1 MTPRP
6 RIALAAV
13 VALLVLPAAAHADRP
28 GQRLPLE
35 GRVIVL
41 DPGHNG
47 GNWTNPGAI
56 AHEVWAGTHYK
67 ACDTLGAR
75 TANDYR
81 EAAHNWDVAL
91 RLRDLLRARGA
102 RVVMTRSSNHGVGPC
117 LTKRAAIGN
126 RARADAVLSIHAD
139 GAVDDELRGFHVI
152 VPERVRGQTARM
164 VTRSNALGLAIRD
177 ALRDHGPTPVSN
189 YQGTDGI
196 IARAD
201 LGGLNLS
208 TVPKVFTEIG
218 NMRSSH
224 DAPILE
230 SPAGRQQEAEALAIG
245 LTRFLTGRRA

>member
-1 MTPRP
+1 MSR
-6 RIALAAV
+6 RLRLLAAV
-13 VALLVLPAAAHADRP
+13 GLALLVAAPTAAARAERP
-28 GQRLPLE
+28 LA
-35 GRVIVL
+35 GRVIAI

-47 GNWTNPGAI
+47 GNWANGGAI

-67 ACDTLGAR
+67 PCDTFGTR
-75 TANDYR
+75 TASDYR

-102 RVVMTRSSNHGVGPC
+102 RVVLTRSSNAGVGPC
-117 LTKRAAIGN
+117 ITERAAVGN
-126 RARADAVLSIHAD
+126 RARADAAISIHAD
-139 GAVDDELRGFHVI
+139 GAEDDELRGFHVI
-152 VPERVRGQTARM
+152 VPTRVQGQSARM
-164 VTRSNALGLAIRD
+164 VSRSHTLGIAIRD

-196 IARAD
+196 VARSD

-218 NMRSSH
+218 NMRSSL

-230 SPAGRQQEAEALAIG
+230 SPAGRQQEAEAIAIG
-245 LTRFLTGRRA
+245 LTRFLTGRRV

>member
-1 MTPRP
+1 MSPRL
-6 RIALAAV
+6 RILAAV
-13 VALLVLPAAAHADRP
+13 LLVALVAAPAAAARAERP
-28 GQRLPLE
+28 LT

-47 GNWTNPGAI
+47 GNWSHPSAI
-56 AHEVWAGTHYK
+56 AKEVWAGTHYK
-67 ACDTLGAR
+67 PCDTFGAR
-75 TANDYR
+75 TVNDYR

-91 RLRDLLRARGA
+91 RLRDRLRTLGA
-102 RVVMTRSSNHGVGPC
+102 RVILTRVSNRGVGPC
-117 LTKRAAIGN
+117 ITERTAIGN

-139 GAVDDELRGFHVI
+139 GAEDDDLRGFHVI
-152 VPERVRGQTARM
+152 VPDPVPGQTARM
-164 VTRSNALGLAIRD
+164 VSRSHALGLAIRD

-196 IARAD
+196 VARSD

-224 DAPILE
+224 DAPIIE
-230 SPAGRQQEAEALAIG
+230 SAAGRQQEAEALAIG
-245 LTRFLTGRRA
+245 LVRFLTGRRV

>member
-1 MTPRP
+1 M
-6 RIALAAV
+6 V
-13 VALLVLPAAAHADRP
+13 
-28 GQRLPLE
+28 
-35 GRVIVL
+35 VL

-47 GNWTNPGAI
+47 GNWTHPGAI

-67 ACDTLGAR
+67 PCDTFGAR

-91 RLRDLLRARGA
+91 RLRELLRAQGA
-102 RVVMTRSSNHGVGPC
+102 RVVMTRSSNRGVGPC
-117 LTKRAAIGN
+117 ITERTAIGN
-126 RARADAVLSIHAD
+126 RVRADAVLSIHAD
-139 GAVDDELRGFHVI
+139 GAPDDDLRGFHVI
-152 VPERVRGQTARM
+152 VPARVSGQSARM
-164 VTRSNALGLAIRD
+164 VSRSNALGTAIRD

-196 IARAD
+196 VARAD

-218 NMRSSH
+218 NMASRH
-224 DAPILE
+224 DAPIIE

-245 LTRFLTGRRA
+245 LVRFLTGRRV

>member
-1 MTPRP
+1 VSRLRLTCALLLV
-6 RIALAAV
+6 ALAV
-13 VALLVLPAAAHADRP
+13 VPAAH
-28 GQRLPLE
+28 
-35 GRVIVL
+35 GRAERTLAGRTVVL

-47 GNWTNPGAI
+47 GNWTHPAAI

-67 ACDTLGAR
+67 PCDTFGAR
-75 TANDYR
+75 TADDYR

-91 RLRDLLRARGA
+91 RLRDLLRAKGA
-102 RVVMTRSSNHGVGPC
+102 RVILTRGSNTGVGPC
-117 LTKRAAIGN
+117 ITERTEIGN

-139 GAVDDELRGFHVI
+139 GAEDDDLRGFHVI
-152 VPERVRGQTARM
+152 VPDRVRGQTARM
-164 VTRSNALGLAIRD
+164 VTRSQTLGIAIRD

-196 IARAD
+196 VARDD

-224 DAPILE
+224 DAPIIA